1 MFSYVSQSLPSVLLS
16 TSNHFVHSH
25 SSWQTDMVGDDVGVV
40 IFDQY
45 SVVEVVY
52 AVVGGDVVIWV
63 VEQG

>member
-1 MFSYVSQSLPSVLLS
+1 
-16 TSNHFVHSH
+16 
-25 SSWQTDMVGDDVGVV
+25 MVGDDVGVV